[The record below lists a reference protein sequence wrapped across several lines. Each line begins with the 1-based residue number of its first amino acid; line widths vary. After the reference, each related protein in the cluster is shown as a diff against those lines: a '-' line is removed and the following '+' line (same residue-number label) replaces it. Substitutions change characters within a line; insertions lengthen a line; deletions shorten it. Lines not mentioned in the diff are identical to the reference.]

1 MASRFHLA
9 DLFETVARTVPD
21 RLALIG
27 QSQRLT
33 FAELNDR
40 CDRLAAGLAA
50 HGVGRGDPVGL
61 YLHNCPA
68 YLEAFVA
75 ACKLGAVPYNVN
87 YRYRADELRYLF
99 ANADSVA
106 IIHGAEFSPI
116 IREVRGDVPTLK
128 LTVAVDDGSG
138 ADISGSIPY
147 AELLAHEPGGPWERS
162 EEDYLLCYTGGTTG
176 MPKGVMWPHR
186 AFVFAC
192 AGGAGYF
199 NPHGPITKP
208 EDIESRARD
217 GYPLKMFPLAPLM
230 HMAAMWTVWSALLNG
245 VTIVLDE
252 GHIFDPERVFD
263 IAEREGA
270 NMIQFVGDAMATP
283 LRDALRANPGR
294 WNLSA
299 VVNLGSG
306 GAVFSQHLKDDL
318 KVLVP
323 SANITDGMGSS
334 ETGMSGMAEK
344 SDEGVMRLP
353 ANEFQQVLVDGRI
366 AAIGETG
373 FVARTGNTPVGYYND
388 PVKTAETFVTIDG
401 TLWAVSGDAARRDED
416 GMITVFGRGSTCINT
431 GGEKVFPEEVEE
443 ALRAHP
449 AIFDAVVAGQPD
461 ERWGQRVIGVVSGR
475 PGIARPAFDDVKSF
489 LAERLAGYKVPKS
502 LIWVDQVKRSPAGKQ
517 DYRWATDVAAGA
529 Q

>member
-9 DLFETVARTVPD
+9 DLFETVACTVPE
-21 RLALIG
+21 RLALI
-27 QSQRLT
+27 SEHQRLT
-33 FAELNDR
+33 FAELNER

-68 YLEAFVA
+68 FLEAFIA
-75 ACKLGAVPYNVN
+75 AGKLGAVPYNVN

-99 ANADSVA
+99 VNADSVA
-106 IIHGAEFSPI
+106 IFHSAEFSPI
-116 IREVRGDVPTLK
+116 MREVRGDVPTLK
-128 LTVAVDDGSG
+128 LSVAVEDGSG
-138 ADISGSIPY
+138 ADIDGSVPY
-147 AELLAHEPGGPWERS
+147 AELLSHAPGGPRERS
-162 EEDYLLCYTGGTTG
+162 EEDILLCYTGGTTG

-199 NPHGPITKP
+199 NPHGPIRQP
-208 EDIESRARD
+208 EDIASRARD

-252 GHIFDPERVFD
+252 GQVFDPERVFD

-270 NMIQFVGDAMATP
+270 NLIQFVGDAMATP

-294 WNLSA
+294 WNLSS
-299 VVNLGSG
+299 VINLGSG

-318 KVLVP
+318 KALVP
-323 SANITDGMGSS
+323 SASITDGMGSS

-344 SDEGVMRLP
+344 SAEGVMRLP
-353 ANEFQQVLVDGRI
+353 ANEFQQVVVDGRV

-373 FVARTGNTPVGYYND
+373 FVARTGNTPMGYYND
-388 PVKTAETFVTIDG
+388 PEKTAETFVTIDG
-401 TLWAVSGDAARRDED
+401 ALWAVSGDAARRDTDE
-416 GMITVFGRGSTCINT
+416 MITVFGRGSTCINT

-461 ERWGQRVIGVVSGR
+461 ARWGQRVIGVVSRREGNVQ
-475 PGIARPAFDDVKSF
+475 PDFDAIKTF
-489 LAERLAGYKVPKS
+489 LAKRLAGYKVPKS
-502 LIWVDQVKRSPAGKQ
+502 LIWVDEVKRSPAGKQ
-517 DYRWATDVAAGA
+517 DYRWATEVVAGA

>member
-50 HGVGRGDPVGL
+50 YGVGRGDPVGL

-68 YLEAFVA
+68 YLEAFIA

-147 AELLAHEPGGPWERS
+147 AELLAHELGGPWERS